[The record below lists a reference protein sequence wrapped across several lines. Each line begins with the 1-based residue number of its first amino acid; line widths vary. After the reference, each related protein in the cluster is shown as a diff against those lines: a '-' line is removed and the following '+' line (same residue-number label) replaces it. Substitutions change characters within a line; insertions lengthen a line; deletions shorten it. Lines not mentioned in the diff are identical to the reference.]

1 MLKREMEFGRYNTF
15 RVSGSGAE
23 DHRRAR
29 EKELLQKTT
38 WPIASWSPRETRL
51 PGAAQSQSRA
61 LRMNCQRHEPIRS
74 FWSLGWNGSR
84 DAFQPR
90 PLRGVRCGIAGFP
103 GCGQKRR
110 ANCGR
115 ADSRGGRFP
124 WHNRPA
130 WVVEFGEQVV
140 GTLSGVLTWTVPR
153 KAHGDGKR
161 T

>member
-90 PLRGVRCGIAGFP
+90 PLRGVRCGS
-103 GCGQKRR
+103 R
-110 ANCGR
+110 ASQGVAR
-115 ADSRGGRFP
+115 KGAQT
-124 WHNRPA
+124 
-130 WVVEFGEQVV
+130 VEGPIRVV
-140 GTLSGVLTWTVPR
+140 GDSLGTTDQHGWLSLASRLLGR
-153 KAHGDGKR
+153 
-161 T
+161 